1 MCINGSHLFTEET
14 KSGSTVS
21 LNSIEPDSVE
31 DVLKH
36 NRHASC
42 MGSDKMILE
51 QQCHLQQEE
60 KSEGEKRCIA
70 EAKRLEEEEKY
81 KLEASRLKQEKE
93 NGSREEGEKKRCI
106 SEDETQRKKWGEEE
120 EKIRK
125 LAEERKMSDLAE
137 NPRLE
142 EECHREE
149 EEQRQQEEISMGE
162 KLTSLF
168 GIVRKKKEELQQD
181 IKDEPPTQAPVSDY
195 SLPISQY
202 LTNPFEDIPLNSVQ
216 VGTFASQKADIGH
229 QDHSAMV
236 FLNRTAKV
244 SAVKPR

>member
-1 MCINGSHLFTEET
+1 M
-14 KSGSTVS
+14 
-21 LNSIEPDSVE
+21 E

-36 NRHASC
+36 NMHASC
-42 MGSDKMILE
+42 VRSDKMILE

-60 KSEGEKRCIA
+60 KSEGEIRGIA
-70 EAKRLEEEEKY
+70 EAKRLEEEEKC
-81 KLEASRLKQEKE
+81 KLEASRIKQEKE
-93 NGSREEGEKKRCI
+93 NGSREEGEKRCI
-106 SEDETQRKKWGEEE
+106 SEDQTQRKKWREEE

-125 LAEERKMSDLAE
+125 LAEEHKMPDLSE

-142 EECHREE
+142 EECHRK
-149 EEQRQQEEISMGE
+149 EEQRQQEEISMSE
-162 KLTSLF
+162 RLTSLF

-181 IKDEPPTQAPVSDY
+181 TKDEPPTQAPVSDH
-195 SLPISQY
+195 SLPISQH

-216 VGTFASQKADIGH
+216 VGTQKADIGH
-229 QDHSAMV
+229 QDRSAMV